1 MFHKNK
7 FSSNNNSIDL
17 CLITADHKLAHLA
30 QTVGIDRIMVD
41 LERLGKFQ
49 RQAGQNLFLS
59 KHREQDV
66 PILRELL
73 VNASLMVRINPPHE
87 HSQTEIERILT
98 YGADIIML
106 PMFETASQVQQ
117 FVDQIQGR
125 AQASLLL
132 ENKTALANLDA
143 ILRVPGID
151 EIHIGLNDLRLSL
164 GLGVIFEVLCS
175 GLLDELSI
183 KIRQAGIRFGF
194 GGVTSPTI
202 TNLPINPAYIIAEQ
216 VRLGSSLALLGRS
229 FRHPFERHPDAHSL
243 KEAVES
249 IRQCIEYWQQASAD
263 EHLQNR
269 VELQQAVLRWQSEL
283 H

>member
-1 MFHKNK
+1 MFHRNK
-7 FSSNNNSIDL
+7 FVSNGNAIDL
-17 CLITADHKLAHLA
+17 CLITADYKLAHLA
-30 QTVGIDRIMVD
+30 QIVGIDRIMVD
-41 LERLGKFQ
+41 LERLGKSQ

-59 KHREQDV
+59 EHREQDV
-66 PILRELL
+66 QILRELL
-73 VNASLMVRINPPHE
+73 VDASLMVRINPLHE

-98 YGADIIML
+98 YGVDIIML

-117 FVDQIQGR
+117 FVDQVRGR
-125 AQASLLL
+125 ARTSLLL
-132 ENKTALANLDA
+132 ENKTALENLDS
-143 ILRVPGID
+143 ILQVPGID

-164 GLGVIFEVLCS
+164 GLDIIFEILCL
-175 GLLDELSI
+175 GLLDDPSR

-202 TNLPINPAYIIAEQ
+202 THLPINPAYIIAEQ

-229 FRHPFERHPDAHSL
+229 FRHPFEQHPDIHLL
-243 KEAVES
+243 KQAVES
-249 IRQCIEYWQQASAD
+249 IHKCIEYWQQASTD

-269 VELQQAVLRWQSEL
+269 TELQQAVLRWQAEL